1 MEQMWLS
8 KPLSLYCD
16 LCLPYYVGFFLSGKK
31 KCFFSFTLSSVNSNV
46 LTPMALFLILLGV
59 VSKNEAVKNTVEAG
73 WVLFNNKWLKVGN
86 SSFHNS

>member
-1 MEQMWLS
+1 
-8 KPLSLYCD
+8 
-16 LCLPYYVGFFLSGKK
+16 
-31 KCFFSFTLSSVNSNV
+31 
-46 LTPMALFLILLGV
+46 MALFLILLGV